1 MLLLFS
7 LRAVEEG
14 TALRLPEMVVAREG
28 KKRLAAVVPV
38 GATLVAIQVEAIQV
52 GVILAEK
59 HLSLH
64 RLLFPAPKIFRV
76 TCTRRCTLNTVIQ
89 SMANRRCRLRC

>member
-38 GATLVAIQVEAIQV
+38 GATLVAIQVAIQV
-52 GVILAEK
+52 AIGA
-59 HLSLH
+59 
-64 RLLFPAPKIFRV
+64 APRI
-76 TCTRRCTLNTVIQ
+76 
-89 SMANRRCRLRC
+89 